1 LIPIS
6 KTSDNYYQFLTI
18 WLIKTKNVID
28 TTGSGSNPSVSFSV
42 GNLRTNPIPNDR
54 LLYKLTKIEFKNIN
68 YRTTSCNISTPH
80 SQVTLN
86 RIDKSKLMSLSR
98 GAQTPAEKKIVM
110 NIDCP
115 TSSIGN
121 TVTYWFNPIG
131 GVSTSGDGIVDNMI
145 SGATAANNVGIIFK
159 LAGSPVIFYDM
170 DKYNYKITNSS
181 MLSNT
186 ISMTADYYR
195 ASDNNSDVTLGN
207 VKAMLE
213 VVIQE
218 D

>member
-1 LIPIS
+1 M
-6 KTSDNYYQFLTI
+6 
-18 WLIKTKNVID
+18 
-28 TTGSGSNPSVSFSV
+28 
-42 GNLRTNPIPNDR
+42 
-54 LLYKLTKIEFKNIN
+54 
-68 YRTTSCNISTPH
+68 STPH

-145 SGATAANNVGIIFK
+145 SGATAANNVGIFFK

>member
-1 LIPIS
+1 
-6 KTSDNYYQFLTI
+6 
-18 WLIKTKNVID
+18 
-28 TTGSGSNPSVSFSV
+28 
-42 GNLRTNPIPNDR
+42 
-54 LLYKLTKIEFKNIN
+54 
-68 YRTTSCNISTPH
+68 
-80 SQVTLN
+80 
-86 RIDKSKLMSLSR
+86 
-98 GAQTPAEKKIVM
+98 M

>member
-1 LIPIS
+1 
-6 KTSDNYYQFLTI
+6 
-18 WLIKTKNVID
+18 
-28 TTGSGSNPSVSFSV
+28 
-42 GNLRTNPIPNDR
+42 
-54 LLYKLTKIEFKNIN
+54 
-68 YRTTSCNISTPH
+68 
-80 SQVTLN
+80 
-86 RIDKSKLMSLSR
+86 
-98 GAQTPAEKKIVM
+98 
-110 NIDCP
+110 
-115 TSSIGN
+115 
-121 TVTYWFNPIG
+121 
-131 GVSTSGDGIVDNMI
+131 
-145 SGATAANNVGIIFK
+145 
-159 LAGSPVIFYDM
+159 M